1 MYPPNLKKKDFI
13 HLFLNIKKITQKR
26 KEGFIRSTLSF
37 FCHLFTKENLKHI
50 PVRNLTGCFR
60 QAVCGDYL
68 VPADEEPRSQCD
80 ESGVINNFQNS
91 DNFLTITLFHFNDL
105 LLPKINI
112 VYLSSSTIASFTS
125 SNTMITELRVLVLY
139 SS

>member
-1 MYPPNLKKKDFI
+1 MEHSF
-13 HLFLNIKKITQKR
+13 LFY
-26 KEGFIRSTLSF
+26 
-37 FCHLFTKENLKHI
+37 HLFTKENLKHI
-50 PVRNLTGCFR
+50 PVRNLTRSFR
-60 QAVCGDYL
+60 QAVGADYL
-68 VPADEEPRSQCD
+68 IPADEEPRGQCD
-80 ESGVINNFQNS
+80 ESGVV
-91 DNFLTITLFHFNDL
+91 DNLENGDSFLTITLFHFNDL